1 MKKLITLFLCIA
13 TSISIILSG
22 ALSVCAAPAFV
33 VDGFGTEE
41 DGIIPPISFY
51 THYHNPY
58 TETNGFPNADFE
70 KGLMYWTQGRKL
82 KPADL
87 VDIVEEE
94 NGNHYLTFT
103 CNNPYEGIDGIRFVD
118 SRVKVGDNLV
128 VVYDWRG
135 EDPNFQVALVQYMM
149 NADGSSGTEV
159 RLSHNG
165 DAKTQNFLF
174 ATEENDW
181 NVSFNKVQNPV
192 AEPTRGDSTIYLSY
206 MVQVC
211 SDPTNTSHIDNIRLA
226 IHNETSGILYDLDGK
241 VMYDLNDLPVADV
254 EDTLEPEDFE
264 GIDFDAKNPDA
275 SGENEELT
283 TGLTKEEDTKEE
295 DKKSVIESYNM
306 FSAEN
311 WQGSDWWKPAV
322 ATGAIVI
329 VVAGIAVA
337 VILVVISKK
346 KKAAAAVEQPEAT
359 EETEDNTDQNII
371 E

>member
-51 THYHNPY
+51 SHYHTPY

-82 KPADL
+82 KPADV

-174 ATEENDW
+174 ATEENGW

-226 IHNETSGILYDLDGK
+226 IHSETSNILYDLDGK
-241 VMYDLNDLPVADV
+241 VMYDLNNLPVDGTKD
-254 EDTLEPEDFE
+254 E
-264 GIDFDAKNPDA
+264 IDKSEFDNIDY
-275 SGENEELT
+275 
-283 TGLTKEEDTKEE
+283 D
-295 DKKSVIESYNM
+295 
-306 FSAEN
+306 AEN
-311 WQGSDWWKPAV
+311 KEISKNEKTDVNADEAKREKSFIAKYFVWIIVGGGVLLLIVAAV
-322 ATGAIVI
+322 V
-329 VVAGIAVA
+329 
-337 VILVVISKK
+337 VVIIIAAKK
-346 KKAAAAVEQPEAT
+346 KKASAATDEPTETT
-359 EETEDNTDQNII
+359 EENETINE
-371 E
+371 